1 MLMEKEKIIWK
12 KGSELQMTDRK
23 LMMKLTDVMLQE
35 KLITPEEKV
44 KLLKLLK
51 EGAVL

>member
-1 MLMEKEKIIWK
+1 MLMEFEKMIWK
-12 KGSELQMTDRK
+12 KECEFQITDQK
-23 LMMKLTDVMLQE
+23 LLVKLTDVMLQE